1 MQIFTYR
8 DFLKD
13 KSSLT
18 FEQAEKIY
26 DNLIRSV
33 NIHDPKFQE
42 YWKN

>member
-26 DNLIRSV
+26 DNLRAPLKTSQ
-33 NIHDPKFQE
+33 KT
-42 YWKN
+42 YKMR